1 MAGIQLNQY
10 PGINNNYI
18 PNLHKVQEVQTAQ
31 ITPPAETQE
40 AHEITPVQE
49 EQVVR
54 VSRANINPLEVS
66 IAFRGDEGAHIGTES
81 DVKNLDMQKAIS
93 DMQKDS
99 ILEEYSYFVGST
111 AGSMFQSADGMVF
124 LK

>member
-1 MAGIQLNQY
+1 MAGISLSQY
-10 PGINNNYI
+10 PGITNNYI

-31 ITPPAETQE
+31 ITPPAETGDV
-40 AHEITPVQE
+40 HEVTPVQE

-66 IAFRGDEGAHIGTES
+66 VAFRGDEGAHIGTES
-81 DVKNLDMQKAIS
+81 DVKSLDMQKAIS

-99 ILEEYSYFVGST
+99 ILEQYSYFVGST
-111 AGSMFQSADGMVF
+111 EGSKFQSADGMVF